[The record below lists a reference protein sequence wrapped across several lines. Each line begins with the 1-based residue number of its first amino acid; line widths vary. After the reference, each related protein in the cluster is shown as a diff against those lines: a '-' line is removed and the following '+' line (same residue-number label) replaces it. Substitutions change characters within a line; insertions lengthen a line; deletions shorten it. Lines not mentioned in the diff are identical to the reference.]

1 MAVNQIRILALA
13 IVLLVGCAVPRT
25 VLEPDGG
32 QIRILGP
39 MPGFSTDTLP
49 TSWVVEGTP
58 GQASVVEKDG
68 VLALRL
74 ANGSCGF
81 VLARLT
87 RARLLA
93 TPYLSWAW
101 NMAPHGGAT
110 HPVGLVVGFHGGN
123 PQGPGR
129 GGETWRWLGTALPL
143 HDRRLTIV
151 WAAAALKRGSFD
163 DRAEVTRPRYI
174 QRGGRENTGSWWL
187 ETADL
192 ADLYARAWPEDDRGR
207 VGIAFIG
214 FAIAPAE
221 APIGTPAVAHVSGI
235 LLSR

>member
-1 MAVNQIRILALA
+1 MAVSQIKVLALA

-25 VLEPDGG
+25 ALEPDGG

-39 MPGFSTDTLP
+39 SPGFSIDTLP
-49 TSWVVEGTP
+49 TSWVIEGTP
-58 GQASVVEKDG
+58 GQASVIDKDG
-68 VLALRL
+68 VPALRL
-74 ANGSCGF
+74 TSGSDAF
-81 VLARLT
+81 LLARLT

-101 NMAPHGGAT
+101 NMGPHGGVT

-123 PQGPGR
+123 PQGSGW
-129 GGETWRWLGTALPL
+129 GGESWRWLGTALPP
-143 HDRRLTIV
+143 HDRRLAIV

-163 DRAEVTRPRYI
+163 DRAEITGPRYI

-214 FAIAPAE
+214 ISVV
-221 APIGTPAVAHVSGI
+221 PAVAPAQGHVSGV